1 MRRMRLGVSLTV
13 GADPAALLAGLVR
26 LGIADMESPVRSS
39 VRVGIRRASLTD
51 FWTAW
56 REVPPLRRAFASCKH
71 DEEGD
76 RYSMLSWDPDS
87 CAKVKNTDYPFTPT
101 SLRDL
106 LAPLDFTVASVL
118 LAHFYPWRHPKDY
131 KRPGLGDG
139 HFGAGSFAAF
149 RGEDGHRRLVSRR
162 WLEHGPWRLIRDEA
176 TDLTL
181 VQYHDLDADDET
193 VLEQVRPG
201 HQTMG
206 IRPHGG
212 FIQTR
217 FVWGR
222 LEPNFYDRQRRT
234 SVVLVHHDDPVA
246 PRQML
251 EAAALKLWQPH
262 EDTPIEQ
269 VAFVFTKEANARKHL
284 RDLWLRGLEVR
295 VMGAHG
301 EVRIDDTYDPGPPL
315 VPDWVQAVQDRE
327 GF

>member
-1 MRRMRLGVSLTV
+1 MRLGISLTV

-87 CAKVKNTDYPFTPT
+87 CAKVKNTDYPFAPA

-162 WLEHGPWRLIRDEA
+162 WLDHGPWRLIRDEA

-181 VQYHDLDADDET
+181 VQYHDLDADEAT
-193 VLEQVRPG
+193 ALEQAKLG

-212 FIQTR
+212 FIQKR

-234 SVVLVHHDDPVA
+234 SIVLVHHDDPVA

-262 EDTPIEQ
+262 EDTPIDQ

-295 VMGAHG
+295 VMGTHG
-301 EVRIDDTYDPGPPL
+301 EVRIDDTYDPGPPE